1 VGIRQRQNQ
10 HALPLTPATNENAPT
25 RPHLP
30 PNVRSLARLENPTH
44 QERLERAFSSAA
56 ISDDLRRN
64 KAETKAFGNLQV
76 LKFAYKTNF
85 LNASDEA
92 AAHEPFHV
100 LELD

>member
-1 VGIRQRQNQ
+1 MARDYLAIQG
-10 HALPLTPATNENAPT
+10 
-25 RPHLP
+25 
-30 PNVRSLARLENPTH
+30 SLVAS
-44 QERLERAFSSAA
+44 ERAFSSAA

-64 KAETKAFGNLQV
+64 KTESKAFGNLQV

-92 AAHEPFHV
+92 ATHKPYHV